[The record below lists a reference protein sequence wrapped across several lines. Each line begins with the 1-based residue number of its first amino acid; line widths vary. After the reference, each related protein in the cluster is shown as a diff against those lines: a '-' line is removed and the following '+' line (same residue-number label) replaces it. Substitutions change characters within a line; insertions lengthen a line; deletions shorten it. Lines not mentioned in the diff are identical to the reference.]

1 MHTARSIWTRRTCLI
16 ALTLIAAACGGGDT
30 DEEMAADT
38 MAMQPD
44 TAAGSMVMTPAQD
57 ADQEFLREMTN
68 HHQGLI
74 VMAHEA
80 VEKGGSEVKTLAQT
94 LDQKQDAE
102 QEQMIGI
109 LQRDYGDTHQPMVMP
124 KNQAMAVSLS
134 QKSGADYDMAFQMN
148 VVQHH
153 REGIAMIDQYLPR
166 LTRAE
171 VRTMAETMKADQQ
184 KDIQEIE
191 AKMGH

>member
-38 MAMQPD
+38 TAMQPD

-109 LQRDYGDTHQPMVMP
+109 LQRDYSDTHQPMVMP

>member
-38 MAMQPD
+38 TAMQPD